1 MGITKVA
8 LFFSVGTKV
17 AMFNTEL
24 LRPTAFSV
32 ILHFSMTTASLLKCT
47 AQSRFLQSDVS
58 SIVVQYQLL
67 KTMKNYPAI
76 SNE

>member
-32 ILHFSMTTASLLKCT
+32 ILHFSMTTASLLKC
-47 AQSRFLQSDVS
+47 
-58 SIVVQYQLL
+58 
-67 KTMKNYPAI
+67 I
-76 SNE
+76 S